1 MSYSFTL
8 AWPMAESANRYYAVL
23 ILSRKTEMEDKMTRL
38 CPMMWTAL
46 HLGLASAA
54 TFLLCTT
61 DLLSGAAVFLI
72 H

>member
-1 MSYSFTL
+1 M
-8 AWPMAESANRYYAVL
+8 
-23 ILSRKTEMEDKMTRL
+23 IRL

-61 DLLSGAAVFLI
+61 DLLAGAAFLI